1 MKTWRRLLVYG
12 KPAFP
17 GDHDMTTTKRRAIL
31 AGILATPALAA
42 GAQTARPIRFI
53 VPFPPGGTADLLARL
68 VAREMENRLG
78 APVVVEN
85 RAGAG
90 GVVGSDSVAKSAP
103 DGTTILLSN
112 IASQGIAP
120 AILPSMPYDVLRD
133 FTHIGLLAA
142 VPSAIAVSATG
153 PWQSLPALI
162 AAARD
167 KPGSIRFGSNGNG
180 TSSHAKL
187 EILKRLAGVDI
198 THVPYRGAA
207 PAATDVIAGNI
218 DGLIAAIPDV
228 GRNERLRLLA
238 MTTPERLPR
247 WPDVPS
253 VAELGFGQLVAANW
267 FGISGPA
274 DIPAPVADRLN
285 AALVE
290 SLATPA
296 LSERL
301 VELGAAPNR
310 LDRPG
315 FTALVAADMARWA
328 QIVREAVIKAD

>member
-1 MKTWRRLLVYG
+1 MKIS
-12 KPAFP
+12 
-17 GDHDMTTTKRRAIL
+17 HRRAVL
-31 AGILATPALAA
+31 AAMLATPALAA

-68 VAREMENRLG
+68 VAREMEARLG

-90 GVVGSDSVAKSAP
+90 GVVGSDSVAKSASDSAS

-120 AILPSMPYDVLRD
+120 AILPTMPYDVLRD

-162 AAARD
+162 AAARE

-207 PAATDVIAGNI
+207 PAATDVT
-218 DGLIAAIPDV
+218 
-228 GRNERLRLLA
+228 RRRRRL
-238 MTTPERLPR
+238 M
-247 WPDVPS
+247 
-253 VAELGFGQLVAANW
+253 
-267 FGISGPA
+267 
-274 DIPAPVADRLN
+274 
-285 AALVE
+285 
-290 SLATPA
+290 
-296 LSERL
+296 
-301 VELGAAPNR
+301 
-310 LDRPG
+310 
-315 FTALVAADMARWA
+315 
-328 QIVREAVIKAD
+328 

>member
-1 MKTWRRLLVYG
+1 
-12 KPAFP
+12 
-17 GDHDMTTTKRRAIL
+17 
-31 AGILATPALAA
+31 
-42 GAQTARPIRFI
+42 
-53 VPFPPGGTADLLARL
+53 
-68 VAREMENRLG
+68 
-78 APVVVEN
+78 
-85 RAGAG
+85 
-90 GVVGSDSVAKSAP
+90 
-103 DGTTILLSN
+103 
-112 IASQGIAP
+112 
-120 AILPSMPYDVLRD
+120 MPYDVMRD

-153 PWQSLPALI
+153 PWQTLPALI

-238 MTTPERLPR
+238 MTTEQRLAR

-253 VAELGFGQLVAANW
+253 VAELGLGQLVAANW

-274 DIPAPVADRLN
+274 GIPAPVADRLN

-328 QIVREAVIKAD
+328 QIVREAGIKAD